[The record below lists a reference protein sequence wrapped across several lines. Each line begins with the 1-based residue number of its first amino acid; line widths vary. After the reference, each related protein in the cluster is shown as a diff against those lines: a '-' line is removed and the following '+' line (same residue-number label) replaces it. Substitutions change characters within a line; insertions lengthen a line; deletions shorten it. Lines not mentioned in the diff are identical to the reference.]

1 MKRYYEINYAPL
13 VTVCC
18 YCGEKKLGN
27 LGYEPMSEKQEK
39 NSLSKTLLLLTGKHD
54 IIESQII

>member
-1 MKRYYEINYAPL
+1 MKSIMHHWLPY
-13 VTVCC
+13 TVIV
-18 YCGEKKLGN
+18 GKKLGN
-27 LGYEPMSEKQEK
+27 LGYEPVSEKQEK